1 MSTSEGIESDAKA
14 RPSKAR
20 AFLPLV
26 TIVGRPNV
34 GKSTLFN
41 RLVGERRSIVGD
53 EPGITRDRIY
63 GEAEWAGRRF
73 KVVDTGGIVPD
84 DEAIIPSNILKQ
96 AETAIQD
103 AVALVWVVDA
113 RAGLTPLDEE
123 LARLLRSTGKPVL
136 VAANKTDAVRFE
148 ADAGEFYR
156 FGFEGVYPLAAEHGD
171 GVGDLLD
178 ALVERFDAGAVVE
191 DADKDA
197 PREIRLA
204 IIGRPNVGKSSLLNR
219 LLGEERV
226 IVSPLAGTTRDAVD
240 TLLEWPL
247 GDADVE
253 DDAANGAM
261 TIDEIEIGS
270 DALTG
275 AETFAGTDA
284 GDEATAA
291 DEDSS
296 VRAAEDAEVGS
307 GNFKSE
313 ISNAASGGSESEA
326 ESESKAASAS
336 ELEAES
342 EANAEHASPR
352 VQLFRLIDTAGI
364 RRKGKT
370 GEMAEKLSVVMARRS
385 LERADVAVVVVD
397 AVEGVTALDAHI
409 AGYALEAGCS
419 IIIAVNKW
427 DALLNKETGTP
438 FEFER
443 NLRDKMKFLE
453 WAPVVTISA
462 LTGQRVERLLPLAIR
477 ANKARNNRISTSQL
491 NDFFERAID
500 APRAPSAVAPVKG
513 GRSRLRVQYVTQ
525 VGVRPPTFIVF
536 TAGGAGGKHGLHFSY
551 ERYLHNRLREE
562 FDFFATPLRIVE
574 RHKREK
580 GGAGRKGGRGK

>member
-1 MSTSEGIESDAKA
+1 MNTSEGSGSDAKRA
-14 RPSKAR
+14 RDAKAR

-84 DEAIIPSNILKQ
+84 DEAVIPVNILKQ

-113 RAGLTPLDEE
+113 RAGMTPLDEE

-136 VAANKTDAVRFE
+136 VAANKTDAVRLE

-156 FGFEGVYPLAAEHGD
+156 FGFAGVYPLAAEHGD

-178 ALVERFDAGAVVE
+178 ALVERFDVGATVE
-191 DADKDA
+191 DTDKDA
-197 PREIRLA
+197 PREIRIA

-240 TLLEWPL
+240 TVLEWPL
-247 GDADVE
+247 EDAGEE
-253 DDAANGAM
+253 DGAAFEDKIVSASGAAM
-261 TIDEIEIGS
+261 
-270 DALTG
+270 
-275 AETFAGTDA
+275 FADA
-284 GDEATAA
+284 GDEAAA
-291 DEDSS
+291 DDATARVRVVED
-296 VRAAEDAEVGS
+296 VEVETPYPES
-307 GNFKSE
+307 D
-313 ISNAASGGSESEA
+313 ISNLTSA
-326 ESESKAASAS
+326 ESAAQGAS
-336 ELEAES
+336 
-342 EANAEHASPR
+342 ASPR

-477 ANKARNNRISTSQL
+477 ANRARNNRVSTSQL

-500 APRAPSAVAPVKG
+500 APRAPSAIAPVKG

-536 TAGGAGGKHGLHFSY
+536 TAGGLSGKNSGLHFSY

-580 GGAGRKGGRGK
+580 GGSGRGKGGRSK